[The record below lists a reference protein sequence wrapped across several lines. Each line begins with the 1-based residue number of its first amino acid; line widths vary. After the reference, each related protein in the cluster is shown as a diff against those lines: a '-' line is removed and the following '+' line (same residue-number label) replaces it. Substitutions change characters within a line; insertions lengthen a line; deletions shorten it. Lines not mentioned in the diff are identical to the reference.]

1 MAALRAELRESPSLV
16 PVFAAVG
23 VFTWMAAD
31 QAGYD
36 KTTWYPAGLILLGLL
51 AVSLVALPTPRP
63 SRPTWIAIA
72 LLAAYAG
79 WSYLSITWADQKD
92 VAWDGAN
99 RTLVY
104 AIVLALFALWPLRP
118 RAAAAVLGSATLAVA
133 VVGVVTLLRANG
145 ADSLVKYFFEGRLVE
160 PAGYVNANVALWF
173 AAFWPAVVL
182 AGRRELHPLLRG
194 LFLGSACLFS
204 GLALLGQSRG
214 WLLALPVVA
223 LLALVLVPGRARTLV
238 VLGAVAAVT
247 LVISGPLLDVYD
259 ASGAE
264 GGLGDAVSAATRALL
279 IASAAATLLGAAAAW
294 LDGRAAT
301 SEATDRRADRAAGLL
316 VVLAVLGAIVALT
329 VTVGNPLSEAR
340 DYWNEFKEGGTT
352 PSAGEARLTGTA
364 ATDRYDFWRVGIDMF
379 ADRPL
384 TGYGADNFQHEYFI
398 RGKSE
403 QQPRYPHSLEVRVL
417 AQTGIVGALLL
428 AGALAAAFL
437 AAAPALRGRRDLTA
451 AVAAAALL
459 SVAYWL
465 VHGSLDWFWEF
476 TGLGAVAFATL
487 GLAAGLGD
495 GVSRTTA
502 PVQSLRRLPV
512 ALALVAAC
520 LAALSLGAPWVSEL
534 YVHQAG
540 SVWRSDADS
549 AFRSLDRA
557 ASLNPLSPVPDLTAG
572 TIAVSLGRLGAA
584 QDHFEA
590 ALERDPTSGYANLEL
605 GAIASEQGR
614 RAEALRRLR
623 RAVDLNPR
631 YNVSRGALRAVR
643 RGHQI
648 EAAQINRR
656 IVRATRARI
665 GIE

>member
-1 MAALRAELRESPSLV
+1 MDWLRAEVRESPSLL
-16 PVFAAVG
+16 PVLGAVAVLG
-23 VFTWMAAD
+23 WLAAD
-31 QAGYD
+31 EAGYD
-36 KTTWYPAGLILLGLL
+36 KTTWYAAGLILLGLL
-51 AVSLVALPTPRP
+51 AVSLVALPAPRP

-72 LLAAYAG
+72 LLGAYAG
-79 WSYLSITWADQKD
+79 WSYLSIVWADQQD

-118 RAAAAVLGSATLAVA
+118 RAAAVVLGAGTLAVA
-133 VVGVVTLLRANG
+133 VVGLVTLLRADA
-145 ADSLVKYFFEGRLVE
+145 ADTLTRFFFEGRLVE

-194 LFLGSACLFS
+194 LFLAAACLFS

-214 WLLALPVVA
+214 WLLALPLMA

-238 VLGAVAAVT
+238 VLAAVGAVT
-247 LVISGPLLDVYD
+247 LAISGPLLDVYD
-259 ASGAE
+259 ASGGHAD
-264 GGLGDAVSAATRALL
+264 LADAVSAATRALL
-279 IASAAATLLGAAAAW
+279 IATAAAALLGAAAAW
-294 LDGRAAT
+294 LDGRRAP
-301 SEATDRRADRAAGLL
+301 SEAGDRRADRVAGGL
-316 VVLAVLGAIVALT
+316 VVLAVVGAIVVLT
-329 VTVGNPLSEAR
+329 VSVGNPFTEAR

-384 TGYGADNFQHEYFI
+384 TGYGADNFQHEYFV

-417 AQTGIVGALLL
+417 AQTGLVGALLL
-428 AGALAAAFL
+428 AGALVAGFL
-437 AAAPALRGRRDLTA
+437 AAARALRGGRDLRA
-451 AVAAAALL
+451 AVAAAAVL
-459 SVAYWL
+459 SAAYWL

-476 TGLGAVAFATL
+476 PGLGAGAFAAL

-495 GVSRTTA
+495 GLISREGPA
-502 PVQSLRRLPV
+502 KPRRVPT
-512 ALALVAAC
+512 ALVLVGAC
-520 LAALSLGAPWVSEL
+520 VAALSLAAPWLSEL
-534 YVHQAG
+534 YVHRAG
-540 SVWRSDADS
+540 STWRSDADS
-549 AFRSLDRA
+549 AFHSLDRA
-557 ASLNPLSPVPDLTAG
+557 AALNPLSSVPDLTAG
-572 TIAVSLGRLGAA
+572 TIAVRLGRLGAA

-590 ALERDPTSGYANLEL
+590 ALERDPTAGYANLEL

-614 RAEALRRLR
+614 RRDALRELR

-631 YNVSRGALRAVR
+631 YSVSRQALRAVMHGR
-643 RGHQI
+643 RI
-648 EAAQINRR
+648 RAAQVNRR

>member
-1 MAALRAELRESPSLV
+1 MDALRAEVRQSPSLV
-16 PVFAAVG
+16 PALAAVG
-23 VFTWMAAD
+23 VFTWLAAD

-51 AVSLVALPTPRP
+51 AVSLIALPAPRP
-63 SRPTWIAIA
+63 SRPTWIAVA

-79 WSYLSITWADQKD
+79 WSFLSIIWADQKD

-118 RAAAAVLGSATLAVA
+118 RAAALILGSATLAVA
-133 VVGVVTLLRANG
+133 VVGVVTLLRADA
-145 ADSLVKYFFEGRLVE
+145 ADTLSRFFFEGRLVE

-173 AAFWPAVVL
+173 AAFWPAVIL
-182 AGRRELHPLLRG
+182 ASRRELHPLLRG

-214 WLLALPVVA
+214 WLVALPVMV
-223 LLALVLVPGRARTLV
+223 LLTLALAPGRARLLV
-238 VLGAVAAVT
+238 VLAAVGAVT
-247 LVISGPLLDVYD
+247 LAISRPLLDVYD
-259 ASGAE
+259 ASGADA
-264 GGLGDAVSAATRALL
+264 GLSDAVSAATRALL
-279 IASAAATLLGAAAAW
+279 IATLVATLLGAVAAW
-294 LDGRAAT
+294 LDRRIAT
-301 SEATDRRADRAAGLL
+301 REETDRRADRAAGVL
-316 VVLAVLGAIVALT
+316 VVVALVGAILALT
-329 VTVGNPLSEAR
+329 FTAGNPLSEAR

-364 ATDRYDFWRVGIDMF
+364 ATDRYDFWRVGIEMF
-379 ADRPL
+379 GDRPL
-384 TGYGADNFQHEYFI
+384 TGYGADNFQHEYFV
-398 RGKSE
+398 RGESE
-403 QQPRYPHSLEVRVL
+403 QQPRYPHSLEVRAL

-428 AGALAAAFL
+428 AGALVAAFL
-437 AAAPALRGRRDLTA
+437 AAARALWARADLTA
-451 AVAAAALL
+451 AVAAGALL

-476 TGLGAVAFATL
+476 AGLGAIAFAAL

-495 GVSRTTA
+495 GLYPAEGRARLS
-502 PVQSLRRLPV
+502 RLPV
-512 ALALVAAC
+512 ALALGAAC
-520 LAALSLGAPWVSEL
+520 VAALSLGAPWLSEL

-540 SVWRSDADS
+540 SSWRSDADS

-572 TIAVSLGRLGAA
+572 TIAVSLGRLDTAR
-584 QDHFEA
+584 DHFEA
-590 ALERDPTSGYANLEL
+590 ALERDTTAGYANLEL

-623 RAVDLNPR
+623 GAVELNPR
-631 YNVSRGALRAVR
+631 YNVSREALRAVR
-643 RGHQI
+643 QGHQI
-648 EAAQINRR
+648 NAAQINRR

>member
-79 WSYLSITWADQKD
+79 WSYLSIIWADQKD

-417 AQTGIVGALLL
+417 AADGDRRGSAARRGARRGLPRGRASA
-428 AGALAAAFL
+428 AGAPGPGCGSCRGGAVVCRVLARPRIARLVLGVHRPGGRRVRDAGAGGGTRRRRVPNHSARTEPEAAAGC
-437 AAAPALRGRRDLTA
+437 AGAGRGMPGR
-451 AVAAAALL
+451 
-459 SVAYWL
+459 SVAR
-465 VHGSLDWFWEF
+465 GPM
-476 TGLGAVAFATL
+476 GLGAV
-487 GLAAGLGD
+487 
-495 GVSRTTA
+495 RA
-502 PVQSLRRLPV
+502 PGRVR
-512 ALALVAAC
+512 LALGRGFRVPLPGPGGFAQP
-520 LAALSLGAPWVSEL
+520 SV
-534 YVHQAG
+534 AG
-540 SVWRSDADS
+540 S
-549 AFRSLDRA
+549 
-557 ASLNPLSPVPDLTAG
+557 
-572 TIAVSLGRLGAA
+572 
-584 QDHFEA
+584 
-590 ALERDPTSGYANLEL
+590 
-605 GAIASEQGR
+605 
-614 RAEALRRLR
+614 
-623 RAVDLNPR
+623 
-631 YNVSRGALRAVR
+631 
-643 RGHQI
+643 
-648 EAAQINRR
+648 
-656 IVRATRARI
+656 
-665 GIE
+665 